1 MVVSYLFYWLV
12 QLMILQGIPGH
23 VGGRETATVR
33 GQRLAGDVLWDLQEI
48 WAGKKG
54 DYSW

>member
-12 QLMILQGIPGH
+12 QLMILQRIPGH